1 MVGSTHP
8 LDALRDEHDRIFRV
22 LAAMRAEAQSAVA
35 HGRIDS
41 DFWSDALRFLAGY
54 AAHWHDV
61 REEAVFDLVSESDEI
76 ASTLR
81 ILRAEHIQARGLV
94 HQLRVVVGARDA
106 RSIEIAARAL
116 AALLHRHI
124 LIEEELFQRVLRPR
138 VPAARLR
145 AAMRRAVSDEA
156 ECRARALEELAEHVI
171 ASASPSRAC

>member
-22 LAAMRAEAQSAVA
+22 LTAMRAEAQSAVV
-35 HGRIDS
+35 HGRVDA

-54 AAHWHDV
+54 AAHWHDA
-61 REEAVFDLVSESDEI
+61 REEAVFDLVAENDEI

-81 ILRAEHIQARGLV
+81 LLRAEHIQARGLV
-94 HQLRVVVGARDA
+94 HELRVVVGARDA
-106 RSIEIAARAL
+106 RSIELAAHAL

-124 LIEEELFQRVLRPR
+124 LIEEELFQRVLRRQIPE
-138 VPAARLR
+138 ARLG

-171 ASASPSRAC
+171 ASVSPSRAC